1 MWWASDGGPLIV
13 LIEAFLAN
21 GYGVPEVQRDH
32 AQRRSWPVRCGAT
45 HAYVTVTLAA
55 YNPGTCR
62 YLTDDKRCG
71 IYEHRPLV
79 CRIYPIEINPHIQL
93 RRERKDCAPEVWD
106 ESGPVVYRD
115 GRLVNEV
122 FARLIERSRQADRDE
137 INIKVEICRRLGINV
152 AALKGDGFAI
162 YRPDPETLLATIMDV
177 VNSDTMPPGQ
187 QDWSLCVSRQD
198 IADHLASMEASV
210 TGVLP
215 AQGQFIRFSA

>member
-1 MWWASDGGPLIV
+1 
-13 LIEAFLAN
+13 
-21 GYGVPEVQRDH
+21 
-32 AQRRSWPVRCGAT
+32 VRCGAT
-45 HAYVTVTLAA
+45 RAYVAVTLAA

-106 ESGPVVYRD
+106 ESGPLIYRN

-122 FARLIERSRQADRDE
+122 LAQLIERSRQADRDE
-137 INIKVEICRRLGINV
+137 INIKAEICRRLGINV
-152 AALKGDGFAI
+152 AALKGDGFAV
-162 YRPDPETLLATIMDV
+162 YRPDPEILLATIMDV
-177 VNSDTMPPGQ
+177 MNGSDTMPPGQ
-187 QDWSLCVSRQD
+187 QDWSLCVSRKEN
-198 IADHLASMEASV
+198 ADRLSSMGASV

-215 AQGQFIRFSA
+215 AQGQFISFSA